1 MAESFCG
8 GNCGADAFALSIG
21 LGSEKTLRG
30 RIRKYRE
37 TRRLDTGI
45 FGTDLLLKLL
55 FDAGE
60 AELAFDLMT
69 KKTDASFARMM
80 DAGATTIWETW
91 DGRASHNHPMFGAAV
106 RLLFTEILG
115 IRQKPGTAGYADC
128 TVEPADIPALSWA
141 EGSIRTPRGEIR
153 VRWERDAEGKLR
165 LDCQA
170 R

>member
-1 MAESFCG
+1 
-8 GNCGADAFALSIG
+8 
-21 LGSEKTLRG
+21 
-30 RIRKYRE
+30 
-37 TRRLDTGI
+37 
-45 FGTDLLLKLL
+45 
-55 FDAGE
+55 
-60 AELAFDLMT
+60 MT

-141 EGSIRTPRGEIR
+141 GGSIRTPRGEIR